1 MNTTSSHRSA
11 SSLVAL
17 FALAILSLTI
27 VPEASAARE
36 RARSAKGDRGGSAES
51 RTTRDRGNVE
61 RDTTWTN
68 PAGGTGQHSY
78 NRTWDPSTGTGT
90 VTASTTRPNGAT
102 SSREGTLTKTGPG
115 SVASQGTFTRANGT
129 TSTYQGSTTKT
140 DTGRETTRS
149 ATTSDGKTASS
160 TITTTKTDTG
170 ASRTVVRTGPNGG
183 TSTARTDVTKTDTG
197 TTAERTVTR
206 TPPPT
211 K

>member
-1 MNTTSSHRSA
+1 MNTIPSRRSV
-11 SSLVAL
+11 SSLLAL
-17 FALAILSLTI
+17 LALAVLSLAV

-51 RTTRDRGNVE
+51 RTKRDRGNVE

-78 NRTWDPSTGTGT
+78 DRNWDPSTGTGT
-90 VTASTTRPNGAT
+90 VAASTTRANGAT

-129 TSTYQGSTTKT
+129 TGTYQGSTTKT
-140 DTGRETTRS
+140 DTGRETARS
-149 ATTSDGKTASS
+149 ATTSNGKTVSS
-160 TITTTKTDTG
+160 AITTAKTDTG
-170 ASRTVVRTGPNGG
+170 ASRTAVRTGPNGG
-183 TSTARTDVTKTDTG
+183 TSTAQTDVTKTDTG
-197 TTAERTVTR
+197 YTADRTVTK
-206 TPPPT
+206 TPPPA